1 MTPPERGRRRQDHG
15 GAEHGLSLVGRSG
28 RVLPVRGGPAAGT
41 ANTRCMTTT
50 TTRDTIATLDDP
62 QLVSRWERLEHGL
75 ARSLEQSQSRRAPKP
90 RRRLRRLFRRSR

>member
-1 MTPPERGRRRQDHG
+1 
-15 GAEHGLSLVGRSG
+15 
-28 RVLPVRGGPAAGT
+28 
-41 ANTRCMTTT
+41 MTTT